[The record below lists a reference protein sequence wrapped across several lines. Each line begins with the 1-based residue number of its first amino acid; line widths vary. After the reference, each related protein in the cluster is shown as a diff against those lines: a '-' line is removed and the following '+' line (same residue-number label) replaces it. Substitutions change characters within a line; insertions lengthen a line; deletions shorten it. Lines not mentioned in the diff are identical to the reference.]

1 VPLFEASIA
10 ATPGNVNAWTGLA
23 EAKALLGDTDGAM
36 GALRVSWEL
45 AARNAAS
52 ARPRLQVAA
61 GLYSAGM
68 AFSEHD
74 MSAIA
79 KDLAVLERFDRG
91 YHSRLMNRA
100 PDAFVMIR
108 QARRRHEHD

>member
-1 VPLFEASIA
+1 LGE
-10 ATPGNVNAWTGLA
+10 TND
-23 EAKALLGDTDGAM
+23 ALD
-36 GALRVSWEL
+36 ALRVSWEL
-45 AARNAAS
+45 AAMNAAA
-52 ARPRLQVAA
+52 ARPRLQVAE

-79 KDLAVLERFDRG
+79 KDLTVLERFDRG

-100 PDAFVMIR
+100 PDALVTIR
-108 QARRRHEHD
+108 QTPRRHEHD